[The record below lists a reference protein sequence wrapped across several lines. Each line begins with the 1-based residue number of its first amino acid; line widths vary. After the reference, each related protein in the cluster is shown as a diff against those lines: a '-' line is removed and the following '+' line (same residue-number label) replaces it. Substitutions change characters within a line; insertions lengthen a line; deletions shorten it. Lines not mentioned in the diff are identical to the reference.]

1 MLDKLP
7 LRLVIRISFR
17 KSLPFYRVMHYYH
30 DLFLPT
36 EFAKEQCAPDVP
48 LDSLNLYNK
57 TCYELQLTKG
67 ADFVK
72 ARQHCQ
78 RFSGDL
84 VHTLPDPAFSFLVDH
99 LDRSKAS
106 MRTQLLWVGIKKVP
120 GQDVWRWVD
129 GRCMQSRCLVWTF
142 MFLPMRSS

>member
-1 MLDKLP
+1 M
-7 LRLVIRISFR
+7 IITN
-17 KSLPFYRVMHYYH
+17 

-129 GRCMQSRCLVWTF
+129 GRCMKWRSLMWTF